1 VPTSLF
7 SRLPM
12 IAAEL
17 GPEVESALEKVAET
31 VAESAQE
38 KVPVE
43 SGDLRDAI
51 HVEKQD
57 DGYSVVAGN
66 ERVFYG
72 HLVEHGTTHSPPRP
86 FLIPAAEESL
96 GTAEKLVENALED
109 L

>member
-1 VPTSLF
+1 MPISLI
-7 SRLPM
+7 SRLLP

-17 GPEVESALEKVAET
+17 PAQVGGALEEVAEAI
-31 VAESAQE
+31 AESAQS

-51 HVEKQD
+51 HVEKQGSD
-57 DGYSVVAGN
+57 YSVVAGN
-66 ERVFYG
+66 ENVFYG

-86 FLIPAAEESL
+86 FLVPAAEENL
-96 GTAEKLVENALED
+96 ETAEKLVENVLED